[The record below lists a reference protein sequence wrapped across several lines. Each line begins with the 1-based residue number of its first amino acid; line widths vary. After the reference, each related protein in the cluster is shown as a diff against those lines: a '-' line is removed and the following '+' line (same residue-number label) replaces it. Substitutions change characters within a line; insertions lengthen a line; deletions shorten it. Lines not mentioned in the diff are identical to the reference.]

1 MARTVAVVGTGMIG
15 SRVAARLA
23 GGGVDLVVAAGSL
36 ESAQAAAG
44 KIGHGVKAAETDD
57 AIAQADTVIFAT
69 RFDVTKQL
77 LPELG
82 EKLSDKIVVDP
93 SNNIMFENG
102 KARP

>member
-1 MARTVAVVGTGMIG
+1 MTVAVVGTGMIG

-36 ESAQAAAG
+36 ESAQAAEG